1 MADWAAV
8 VDDSESL
15 WGGDCK
21 AASLGVDVMSRWHSD
36 SDLMASDSWIAY
48 R

>member
-1 MADWAAV
+1 MF

-15 WGGDCK
+15 WSGDCK

-36 SDLMASDSWIAY
+36 SDLLTLDSGCA
-48 R
+48 